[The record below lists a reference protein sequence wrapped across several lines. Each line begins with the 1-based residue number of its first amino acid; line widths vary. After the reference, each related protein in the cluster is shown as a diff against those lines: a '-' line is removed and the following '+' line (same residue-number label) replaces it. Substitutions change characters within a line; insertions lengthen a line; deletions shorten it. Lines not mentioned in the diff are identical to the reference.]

1 MIVLLLCRHIKV
13 TSPLIYHQELA
24 LILSLISENN
34 QFRRK
39 KKTALSTL
47 RTRVPP
53 ITYSHTA
60 HCLISW
66 SDWIPPPPQ
75 PNFLAKGTGGTHR
88 PHIVHF
94 TTYNHMCSIDFTRW
108 LFFIQFASYL
118 NYCVLHSNIN
128 RRGVISMTFS
138 QSKIS
143 VRPFMLAWVQT
154 LHQFLPFC

>member
-1 MIVLLLCRHIKV
+1 MIVLSLCRHIKV

-60 HCLISW
+60 HCLISL
-66 SDWIPPPPQ
+66 SDWIPPPQ
-75 PNFLAKGTGGTHR
+75 PNFFAKGTGGTTDHTLCILQLTITCV
-88 PHIVHF
+88 P
-94 TTYNHMCSIDFTRW
+94 SILQDGYF
-108 LFFIQFASYL
+108 L
-118 NYCVLHSNIN
+118 SNLQ
-128 RRGVISMTFS
+128 VI
-138 QSKIS
+138 
-143 VRPFMLAWVQT
+143 
-154 LHQFLPFC
+154 

>member
-1 MIVLLLCRHIKV
+1 M
-13 TSPLIYHQELA
+13 
-24 LILSLISENN
+24 
-34 QFRRK
+34 
-39 KKTALSTL
+39 
-47 RTRVPP
+47 PP
-53 ITYSHTA
+53 ITYSYTA
-60 HCLISW
+60 HCLISL
-66 SDWIPPPPQ
+66 SDWIPPPQ
-75 PNFLAKGTGGTHR
+75 PNFFAKGTGGTHR

-154 LHQFLPFC
+154 LLLTSTFPPKKLTEEIDDQSWVCFDSINMTSSYLVAIYHGVGICYICQSSY